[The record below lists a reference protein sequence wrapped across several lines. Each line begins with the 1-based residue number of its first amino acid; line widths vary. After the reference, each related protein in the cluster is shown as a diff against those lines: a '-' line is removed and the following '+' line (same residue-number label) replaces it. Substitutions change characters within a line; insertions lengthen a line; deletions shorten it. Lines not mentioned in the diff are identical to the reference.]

1 LSDHRYVVDI
11 TLHSPGEL
19 EMVLRDELPETP
31 EQQEPRIYRRRH
43 LGIGKEEPVIRLDVL
58 LLPLDEEDRQKFEDF
73 TQRLYEDQHFKL
85 YEERDL

>member
-1 LSDHRYVVDI
+1 LSDHRYAIDVI
-11 TLHSPGEL
+11 LHSPGEL
-19 EMVLRDELPETP
+19 EIVLRDELPEIP
-31 EQQEPRIYRRRH
+31 EQQEPRVYRRRY
-43 LGIGKEEPVIRLDVL
+43 LGIGKYGPVIRLDVS